1 MSHAV
6 GKKRD
11 TDNGDCHHRST
22 EKAWKKRKQVSCG
35 EKGYL
40 FSMADKCPNKH
51 FSTEQEI
58 LVNPGESRGK
68 KPPNKQHI
76 KSVSDS
82 TLASVGLVL
91 PTGAFCSYALSILT
105 HALLP

>member
-1 MSHAV
+1 MLWE
-6 GKKRD
+6 KKR
-11 TDNGDCHHRST
+11 CRQRRLPSQKYCKSM
-22 EKAWKKRKQVSCG
+22 EKKKTG
-35 EKGYL
+35 ELGGKNL
-40 FSMADKCPNKH
+40 FSMADKCPNEH

-82 TLASVGLVL
+82 ALASVGFVL
-91 PTGAFCSYALSILT
+91 PTRAFCSYALSILT